1 MELSRCADHCGQGIL
16 NEGLM
21 MINRDI
27 YQKDPATRKLVNE
40 GVASVNDEKTSQALA
55 VLRYELET
63 FVCEGQYEKGMSH
76 ILETYLKNIDQAQ
89 QPAVWVSGFYGSGKS
104 HLVKMLRALW
114 VDTVFE
120 DGATARGI
128 TNLPQGIRD
137 NLKELSTQGKRHG
150 GLHAASGT
158 LGAGASGSVRLALLR
173 IIFKSVGLPEQY
185 PVARFI
191 MWLKHEGIY
200 EQLRTHVEQ
209 SGFDWN
215 EEMDNFYVAEGLHDA
230 LVQAKPK
237 LFSSPASCVET
248 LNNLY
253 PYVQDIS
260 SDDMLK
266 AIRQALTKDG
276 KFPLTLIVLDEV
288 QQYIGEDS
296 QRSMDVQEAVESCCK
311 NIGGK
316 LLFIGT
322 GQTAVTGTSNLKKLE
337 GRFTIRVELSD
348 TDVDAV
354 IRQVILAKKPEAKLP
369 IEQIMQTNLGE
380 ISRHLADTTIGH
392 RQDDIPY
399 FVQDYPILPVRRRFW
414 ENTLRVLDQTGTD
427 SQLRNQLSM
436 VHKVIQTNLNEPL
449 GHVVPAD
456 YLYFDSADKL
466 LQSRIIPR
474 KVHEKTMSWNK
485 GTEEE
490 RLMARACG
498 LAFLINKLGGQNNE
512 IGIRATSD
520 TLADLLVEDLSR
532 GSSNLRSKL
541 PSLLDKCELLM
552 KVGDE
557 YRIQTEESA
566 AWSDEFLSQRS
577 ALSNEAHRIEAERDD
592 RIRKKFGELVRK
604 LSLTQGSSKVN
615 RDITPVFDAQL
626 PADADQRICVWVRDG
641 WSIDENS
648 VRADARQAGNQSPTV
663 FVFIPKRSADDLR
676 HHLIDYKAAS
686 ATLDKRGVPN
696 TPEGTEARSAME
708 TTKQTA
714 EGKIRELL
722 EEAFSGA
729 RVFQGGGNEILG
741 NDLQEM
747 VLEAS
752 GNALQRLYP
761 QFHTADH
768 VGWPKVY
775 EKAQKG
781 APDALKAV
789 GDEGEPVKNPV
800 CKAILGFIAGG
811 KKGADI
817 RTQFESSPYGWS
829 RDAVDGGLQV
839 LLVAGLI
846 RVQDER
852 GQTLDPKELERK
864 TIGKVMFKVE
874 SATVTTV
881 QRIQI
886 RKLLQKVG
894 LSAKQ
899 GEELAYVPHFLQKM
913 LDLADHAGG
922 EAPKPARPDTAFLNE
937 ISLMAGNE
945 QLLVLY
951 NRRDEL
957 GSSIDGWT
965 NLTERITKRWPNWA
979 VLKRLMDQASG
990 LQDAA
995 VILAQVKTIEQQRQ
1009 LLEDLDPVLPLI
1021 ANLTQLLRDE
1031 LNQLKVQWDQL
1042 WEAGEDKLKADDN
1055 WMQLEQEQRYE
1066 LRTKQQLIAS
1076 SVPKITV
1083 EDTVAILNTLD
1094 SISLQSLRDRIA
1106 AMPGRFDQVIFGAA
1120 KMMEPK
1126 VQDVSLPGRTLKSEA
1141 DVDAWIEES
1150 RTILL
1155 EKIKKGPVIV

>member
-1 MELSRCADHCGQGIL
+1 M
-16 NEGLM
+16 N
-21 MINRDI
+21 NRDI
-27 YQKDPATRKLVNE
+27 YQKNPATRKLVNE

-63 FVCEGQYEKGMSH
+63 FVCDGQYEKGMSH
-76 ILETYLKNIDQAQ
+76 MLDTYLKNIDQAQ
-89 QPAVWVSGFYGSGKS
+89 QPAVWVSGFFGSGKS

-114 VDTVFE
+114 EDTVFD

-128 TNLPQGIRD
+128 ANLPQDIGD
-137 NLKELSTQGKRHG
+137 NLMELSTQAKRHG

-173 IIFKSVGLPEQY
+173 IIFKSAGLPEQY
-185 PVARFI
+185 PVARFV
-191 MWLKHEGIY
+191 MWLTHEGIHD
-200 EQLRTHVEQ
+200 QVRAHVEQ
-209 SGFDWN
+209 NSFDWD
-215 EEMDNFYVAEGLHDA
+215 EELDNFYVAEGLHDA
-230 LVQAKPK
+230 LVQAKPR

-248 LNNLY
+248 LNNLH
-253 PYVQDIS
+253 PYVQDVS

-276 KFPLTLIVLDEV
+276 KFPLTLVVLDEV

-296 QRSMDVQEAVESCCK
+296 QRSIDVQEAVEACCK

-337 GRFTIRVELSD
+337 ARFTIRVELSD
-348 TDVDAV
+348 ADVEAV
-354 IRQVILAKKPEAKLP
+354 IRQVILAKKPEAKTP

-380 ISRHLADTTIGH
+380 VSRHLAGTSIGH
-392 RQDDIPY
+392 RQDDIPH
-399 FVQDYPILPVRRRFW
+399 FPQDYPILPVRRRFW
-414 ENTLRVLDQTGTD
+414 ENTLRVLDRTGTD

-436 VHKVIQTNLNEPL
+436 VHKVIQTNLYEPL

-466 LQSRIIPR
+466 LQSRILPR
-474 KVHEKTMSWNK
+474 KVHEKTMSWNT
-485 GTEEE
+485 GSEEE
-490 RLMARACG
+490 QLMARACG
-498 LAFLINKLGGQNNE
+498 LVFLINKLGSQNNE
-512 IGIRATSD
+512 IGIRATID
-520 TLADLLVEDLSR
+520 TLADLLVENLAH
-532 GSSNLRSKL
+532 GSSGLRSKL

-592 RIRKKFGELVRK
+592 RIRKKFAEMVRK
-604 LSLTQGSSKVN
+604 LSLTQGNSKVT
-615 RDITPVFDAQL
+615 RDIHPVFDAQL
-626 PADADQRICVWVRDG
+626 PTDADQRIYVWVRDG

-648 VRADARQAGNQSPTV
+648 VRVDSRQAGNQSPTV

-676 HHLIDYKAAS
+676 HHLINYKAAS
-686 ATLDKRGVPN
+686 ATLDIRSVPN
-696 TPEGTEARSAME
+696 TPEGDDARAAME

-729 RVFQGGGNEILG
+729 RIFQGGGSEILG
-741 NDLQEM
+741 NDLQEI

-752 GNALQRLYP
+752 DNAAQRLYP

-768 VGWPKVY
+768 VGWSKVY

-789 GDEGEPVKNPV
+789 SDEGEPSKNPV

-817 RTQFESSPYGWS
+817 RTQFESAPCGWS

-846 RVQDER
+846 RAQDER

-864 TIGKVMFKVE
+864 TVGKVTFKVE
-874 SATVTTV
+874 SATVTTA

-894 LSAKQ
+894 LSTKQ
-899 GEELAYVPHFLQKM
+899 GEESAYVQQFLEKIR
-913 LDLADHAGG
+913 DLAEQAGG
-922 EAPKPARPDTAFLNE
+922 DAPKPARPDTASLEE
-937 ISLMAGNE
+937 IRLTAGNE
-945 QLLVLY
+945 QLIALY

-957 GSSIDGWT
+957 GSSIDTWT
-965 NLTERITKRWPNWA
+965 DLGKRITQCWPNWTE
-979 VLKRLMDQASG
+979 LDRLMSHASG
-990 LQDAA
+990 LREAE
-995 VILAQVKTIEQQRQ
+995 VIMAQVKTIEQQRQ
-1009 LLEDLDPVLPLI
+1009 LLEDPDLVAPLI
-1021 ANLTQLLRDE
+1021 TNLTQLLRDE
-1031 LNQLKVQWDQL
+1031 LNKLNDEYASRHEQGMQLL
-1042 WEAGEDKLKADDN
+1042 ADDGN
-1055 WMQLEQEQRYE
+1055 WKQLEPEQRNQLLSEQRLTLSDRPTVAVQSTSDVLATLDHCSLSMFTDRVAALPSRFDNVAVGAAE
-1066 LRTKQQLIAS
+1066 LCEPEIQFV
-1076 SVPKITV
+1076 SVP
-1083 EDTVAILNTLD
+1083 
-1094 SISLQSLRDRIA
+1094 R
-1106 AMPGRFDQVIFGAA
+1106 
-1120 KMMEPK
+1120 
-1126 VQDVSLPGRTLKSEA
+1126 RTLKTGDEI
-1141 DVDAWIEES
+1141 DAWAEEVKGQ
-1150 RTILL
+1150 LKGAL
-1155 EKIKKGPVIV
+1155 AKGPVSIR

>member
-1 MELSRCADHCGQGIL
+1 MNNC
-16 NEGLM
+16 
-21 MINRDI
+21 DI

-40 GVASVNDEKTSQALA
+40 GVANVNDEKTIQALA

-63 FVCEGQYEKGMSH
+63 FVCDGQYEKGLSH
-76 ILETYLKNIDQAQ
+76 ILDTYLKNIDQAQ

-128 TNLPQGIRD
+128 ANLPAAVYD
-137 NLKELSTQGKRHG
+137 NLKELNIQSRRHG

-173 IIFKSVGLPEQY
+173 IIFKSAGLPEQY
-185 PVARFI
+185 PVARFV
-191 MWLKHEGIY
+191 MWLQHEGI
-200 EQLRTHVEQ
+200 ETQVRAHVEQ
-209 SGFDWN
+209 NGFNWD
-215 EEMDNFYVAEGLHDA
+215 EELDNFYVAEGLHDA
-230 LVQAKPK
+230 LVQLKPK

-276 KFPLTLIVLDEV
+276 KFPLTLVVLDEV

-296 QRSMDVQEAVESCCK
+296 HRSNDVQEAVEACCK

-322 GQTAVTGTSNLKKLE
+322 GQTAVTGTSNLKRLE

-348 TDVDAV
+348 ADVEAV
-354 IRQVILAKKPEAKLP
+354 IRQVILAKKPEAKTP
-369 IEQIMQTNLGE
+369 IEQIMQINLGE
-380 ISRHLADTTIGH
+380 ISRHLAGTTIGH
-392 RQDDIPY
+392 RQDDIVHFP
-399 FVQDYPILPVRRRFW
+399 QDYPLLPVRRRFW
-414 ENTLRVLDQTGTD
+414 ESTLRVLDQTGTD

-436 VHKVIQTNLNEPL
+436 VHKVIQTNLSEPL
-449 GHVVPAD
+449 GNVVPAD

-466 LQSRIIPR
+466 LQSRILPR
-474 KVHEKTMSWNK
+474 KVHEKTMHWNK
-485 GTEEE
+485 GSAEEK
-490 RLMARACG
+490 LMARACG
-498 LAFLINKLGGQNNE
+498 LVFLINKLGSQNNE
-512 IGIRATSD
+512 IGIRATID
-520 TLADLLVEDLSR
+520 TLADLLVENLSS
-532 GSSNLRSKL
+532 GSSSLRSKL
-541 PSLLDKCELLM
+541 PGLLDTCELLIRI
-552 KVGDE
+552 GDE

-566 AWSDEFLSQRS
+566 AWSDEFLSQRA

-592 RIRKKFGELVRK
+592 RIRRKFGEMVRK
-604 LSLTQGSSKVN
+604 LSLTQGSSKVT
-615 RDITPVFDAQL
+615 REIYPVFDTQL
-626 PADADQRICVWVRDG
+626 PPDAGQRICVWVRDG
-641 WSIDENS
+641 WSIDDNS
-648 VRADARQAGNQSPTV
+648 VRADSRQAGNQSPTV

-676 HHLIDYKAAS
+676 HHLIDCKAAS

-696 TPEGTEARSAME
+696 TPEGTEARAAME
-708 TTKQTA
+708 TSRQTA

-752 GNALQRLYP
+752 GKALKRLYP
-761 QFHTADH
+761 QFDTADH
-768 VGWPKVY
+768 VGWSKAY
-775 EKAQKG
+775 EKAQRG

-789 GDEGEPVKNPV
+789 GDEGEPARNPV

-811 KKGADI
+811 KKGVDI

-846 RVQDER
+846 RAQDER

-864 TIGKVMFKVE
+864 SIGKVMFKVE
-874 SATVTTV
+874 STTITTA

-886 RKLLQKVG
+886 RKLLQKAGV
-894 LSAKQ
+894 SAKQ
-899 GEELAYVPHFLQKM
+899 GEELASVPQFLLKM
-913 LDLADHAGG
+913 LELANQAGG
-922 EAPKPARPDTAFLNE
+922 EAPKPSSPDTTPLDD
-937 ISLMAGNE
+937 IRLTAGNE
-945 QLLVLY
+945 QLLALY
-951 NRRDEL
+951 NSRDEL
-957 GSSIDGWT
+957 GGNIDDWT
-965 NLTERITKRWPNWA
+965 DLAGCITKRWPNWI
-979 VLKRLMDQASG
+979 VLKRLMGHASG
-990 LQDAA
+990 LGDAE
-995 VILAQVKTIEQQRQ
+995 VIQAQVKIIEQQRQ
-1009 LLEDLDPVLPLI
+1009 LLEDPDLVAPLI

-1031 LNQLKVQWDQL
+1031 LNRLKQQWDTQ
-1042 WEAGEDKLKADDN
+1042 WTAGEEKLNQDGN
-1055 WMQLEQEQRYE
+1055 WAQLEPEQRHE
-1066 LRTKQQLIAS
+1066 LRVKQQLLQAMVPQIA
-1076 SVPKITV
+1076 V
-1083 EDTVAILNTLD
+1083 ENSLVILQTLD
-1094 SISLQSLRDRIA
+1094 SVGLQQLRDRIA
-1106 AMPGRFDQVIFGAA
+1106 AMPSRYEQLVFGAA
-1120 KMMEPK
+1120 KLMEPE
-1126 VQDVSLPGRTLKSEA
+1126 VQKVSLPNRTLKTEA
-1141 DVDAWIEES
+1141 EVDAWLVEC

-1155 EKIKKGPVIV
+1155 DTIRTGPVIV